1 MDNNWI
7 VENLTNAFGVWNS
20 KMTEMWSLLTES
32 PQTFK
37 GGTIWQTIVTINGG
51 MQAIGYGLLVL
62 FFAIGIFRSASSF
75 RDFQRPEHL
84 LRHFIYFV
92 LAKLGIT
99 YGMDLLVDVFD
110 VCSGIVATAAGS
122 IGGLTGASVA
132 LPQEIADAIGDV
144 GFFASI
150 PLWLVTLLGSLFIT
164 VLAFIMILTVYSGK
178 DGETGVSEGSVLY
191 AEVSHAFMSG
201 KGYKQFIRRRIIFHM
216 EAHQGVTGQPLH
228 EFHGQLRNFKFLFS
242 V

>member
-62 FFAIGIFRSASSF
+62 FFAIGIFRSASGF

-99 YGMDLLVDVFD
+99 YGMDLLVNIFD

-132 LPQEIADAIGDV
+132 LPQRLRTPSEMWAFGEHP
-144 GFFASI
+144 
-150 PLWLVTLLGSLFIT
+150 PLAGNAAGEPVYYSAGIHYDPHRLWALFKIYMYAALSRWHWRPLPERGLPI
-164 VLAFIMILTVYSGK
+164 LARHF
-178 DGETGVSEGSVLY
+178 
-191 AEVSHAFMSG
+191 
-201 KGYKQFIRRRIIFHM
+201 
-216 EAHQGVTGQPLH
+216 EAMWVCAW
-228 EFHGQLRNFKFLFS
+228 R
-242 V
+242 VR

>member
-62 FFAIGIFRSASSF
+62 FFAIGIFRSASGF

-92 LAKLGIT
+92 LAKLGMVTKVYAHILDEDRKVNAQKFESAF
-99 YGMDLLVDVFD
+99 YANPDLRGVQAPAEPAPALDVQ
-110 VCSGIVATAAGS
+110 S
-122 IGGLTGASVA
+122 IILQLQQSPELLSALT
-132 LPQEIADAIGDV
+132 
-144 GFFASI
+144 
-150 PLWLVTLLGSLFIT
+150 SLI
-164 VLAFIMILTVYSGK
+164 SN
-178 DGETGVSEGSVLY
+178 
-191 AEVSHAFMSG
+191 
-201 KGYKQFIRRRIIFHM
+201 
-216 EAHQGVTGQPLH
+216 QGC
-228 EFHGQLRNFKFLFS
+228 K
-242 V
+242 

>member
-62 FFAIGIFRSASSF
+62 FFAIGIFRSASGF

-110 VCSGIVATAAGS
+110 VCNGIVATAAGS
-122 IGGLTGASVA
+122 STTGTYRPYGLDCSGFVDWVFYNQSGSSYVIGHGGGATMQHSYCTD
-132 LPQEIADAIGDV
+132 ISWADAQPGDLVFYPDNSHV
-144 GFFASI
+144 GIVGGRDANGELLIIHCASGYNN
-150 PLWLVTLLGSLFIT
+150 VVIT
-164 VLAFIMILTVYSGK
+164 GK
-178 DGETGVSEGSVLY
+178 EGFTSVGRPQYYGE
-191 AEVSHAFMSG
+191 
-201 KGYKQFIRRRIIFHM
+201 
-216 EAHQGVTGQPLH
+216 
-228 EFHGQLRNFKFLFS
+228 
-242 V
+242 